1 MTLTSCRR
9 PKMTKDCKRNAASDF
24 VQTHIYSGYGYIQNS
39 LLFLQFLSYKDI
51 SGKEFILCF
60 FKIQLLCFFN
70 ESLNHFTDLSK
81 NIDSFKNEAPVWELR
96 ETECLILIWI

>member
-70 ESLNHFTDLSK
+70 ESLNHFTDLYENSMMAFTPIVFVHSTAILSR
-81 NIDSFKNEAPVWELR
+81 IDGS
-96 ETECLILIWI
+96 